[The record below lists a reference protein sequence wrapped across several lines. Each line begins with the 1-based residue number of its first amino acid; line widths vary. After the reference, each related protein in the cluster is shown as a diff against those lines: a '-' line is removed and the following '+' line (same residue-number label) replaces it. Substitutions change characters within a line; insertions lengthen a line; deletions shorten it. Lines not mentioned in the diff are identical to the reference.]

1 MNVNELHELVEQRLD
16 MRWNEFTEE
25 HPQLAAA
32 IDRVQLI
39 ETSVERL
46 LDDPDYHQAVQSAG
60 RDQAMIG
67 VAGPVIDLVDRWV
80 GRLLGI

>member
-1 MNVNELHELVEQRLD
+1 MNLNELHELVEQRLD
-16 MRWNEFTEE
+16 MRWNEFAEE
-25 HPQLAAA
+25 HPHLAAA
-32 IDRVQLI
+32 IDRVQLV

-46 LDDPDYHQAVQSAG
+46 LDDPDYQRALSAAG
-60 RDQAMIG
+60 RDQTVIG